1 MHILVTNDDGVTA
14 PGLMALAEEM
24 QLIGG
29 KVSILAPDRNW
40 SASGHVKTL
49 DHPLRVRQVHLPN
62 GMDAWASDGAPSD
75 CVALAVCGFL
85 EEKIDL
91 VVSGINPYANVG
103 HDLTYSG
110 TVTAAMEA
118 AIWSLPAV
126 AVSLDSPDN
135 HLAQINYPRISGGYV
150 PAARYAR
157 RVVQSVIAY
166 GLAAN
171 VLLNVNVPFLPEEQ
185 IKGIQITRQGLRVY
199 HDKLDRRV
207 DPRGKPYFWT
217 LGDVPTGIP
226 ERGTDVG
233 ALAEGFVSV
242 TPVQLDLTA
251 YQIMADINTWDWE
264 LDPQKAWVEAQSIF
278 LPG

>member
-1 MHILVTNDDGVTA
+1 MTTVKYTVPNISCMHCVHTIQTEVAEVKGVQSVKADQASKIVEIVFDA
-14 PGLMALAEEM
+14 PANEEMIKALLAE
-24 QLIGG
+24 
-29 KVSILAPDRNW
+29 
-40 SASGHVKTL
+40 
-49 DHPLRVRQVHLPN
+49 
-62 GMDAWASDGAPSD
+62 
-75 CVALAVCGFL
+75 
-85 EEKIDL
+85 
-91 VVSGINPYANVG
+91 
-103 HDLTYSG
+103 
-110 TVTAAMEA
+110 
-118 AIWSLPAV
+118 
-126 AVSLDSPDN
+126 
-135 HLAQINYPRISGGYV
+135 INYPRISGGYV

-157 RVVQSVIAY
+157 RVVQSVITY

-207 DPRGKPYFWT
+207 DPRGNPYYWT
-217 LGDVPTGIP
+217 VGDVPTGVP

-251 YQIMADINTWDWE
+251 YQIMPDINTWDWE
-264 LDPQKAWVEAQSIF
+264 LDPQKVWVEAQSIF